1 VWTVV
6 ASTLVLG
13 AGLGLISTPLVVGVQ
28 SSVPHERRGVATG
41 SLMFCR
47 FLGQSL
53 GAAVF
58 GAVVNATLADRL
70 SAAPAALRPALP
82 RGVDGI
88 EPAIEGRRV
97 GGDALQYLRTALD
110 AATHHLYATLT
121 VVAVLA
127 AVVLLVAPRR
137 FPLSEQP
144 PAGPAPAEP
153 APAAPVE
160 APGAG

>member
-1 VWTVV
+1 
-6 ASTLVLG
+6 
-13 AGLGLISTPLVVGVQ
+13 
-28 SSVPHERRGVATG
+28 
-41 SLMFCR
+41 
-47 FLGQSL
+47 
-53 GAAVF
+53 
-58 GAVVNATLADRL
+58 
-70 SAAPAALRPALP
+70 
-82 RGVDGI
+82 
-88 EPAIEGRRV
+88 V